1 MITKISK
8 LKDFGIFHDFTWKT
22 ELSDFKRF
30 NLIYGWNRSGK
41 TTISRVFASCEKK
54 CTYDKD
60 KFKQY
65 PENGEFEIKT
75 DDGTT
80 VKNTDVA
87 MNILPVKIFSQDFI
101 DDNISFD
108 TSNLCNPIIYVSEED
123 IESKKRL
130 EQLKLD
136 KITLG
141 KAYEQTKKDKSA
153 KEETKNPLAVW
164 DLKYWQAGC
173 RVFLEVI
180 LSLRQSKYLFF

>member
-1 MITKISK
+1 MISKISK
-8 LKDFGIFHDFTWKT
+8 LKNFWIFHDFTWDKKLP
-22 ELSDFKRF
+22 EFKNF

-41 TTISRVFASCEKK
+41 TTISRVFASCERK
-54 CTYDKD
+54 CTYDQD

-65 PENGEFEIKT
+65 PENGEFEIKI

-87 MNILPVKIFSQDFI
+87 TNVLPIKVFNQDFI

-108 TSNLCNPIIYVSEED
+108 PSDSCKPIVYISEED

-141 KAYEQTKKDKSA
+141 KTYEQAKKDKTA
-153 KEETKNPLAVW
+153 KEETKNT
-164 DLKYWQAGC
+164 
-173 RVFLEVI
+173 F
-180 LSLRQSKYLFF
+180 